1 MWQTVRRTAR
11 PTVPQCCHSRRQTA
25 GKGSSTSGRVSFS
38 YNGTPV
44 LFSLS
49 APPASAG
56 LFAAVVTGG
65 DEIISYMTPD
75 SPECFIKFSIKLE
88 ITCPAN
94 KCVIQPELCAAACPV
109 PFLTRSKLHP
119 ALLYLYNH
127 FLSTL
132 PRSCSTSLAYVS
144 NAILVMIFFST

>member
-1 MWQTVRRTAR
+1 MSPLILYQNKFCIKIRNYDINLVR
-11 PTVPQCCHSRRQTA
+11 
-25 GKGSSTSGRVSFS
+25 
-38 YNGTPV
+38 
-44 LFSLS
+44 
-49 APPASAG
+49 
-56 LFAAVVTGG
+56 
-65 DEIISYMTPD
+65 I
-75 SPECFIKFSIKLE
+75 IKFSIKLE